1 MVARDLNHQLLLIQV
16 LTSMAIRAQ
25 RDQVLR
31 RVLPSLT
38 PMFDV
43 VDLQVGSC
51 PTELTSPRI
60 APQNSGP

>member
-1 MVARDLNHQLLLIQV
+1 
-16 LTSMAIRAQ
+16 MAFHMKFSLPPVFITMALGAQ

-38 PMFDV
+38 PMCDV

-51 PTELTSPRI
+51 PTGLTSPRI
-60 APQNSGP
+60 ATQHLSP